1 MDIEAL
7 GIRLPHEGGMVVF
20 SGGGVAVAHPGTDQL
35 QAPHSTTSL
44 VPPGPSFAN
53 MLRRMVSVNTHSKT
67 SNIMKTLKSDKI
79 FELRTSFIRIK
90 RHS

>member
-7 GIRLPHEGGMVVF
+7 GIRLPHQEGGMVLF

-53 MLRRMVSVNTHSKT
+53 MLRRMVSIKHL
-67 SNIMKTLKSDKI
+67 LKDN
-79 FELRTSFIRIK
+79 
-90 RHS
+90 